1 VKSREERHSFFSEW
15 SKEDALKAE
24 PLNQVQVNPG
34 QGTILVVDD
43 DSSTRRALRLTLSG
57 MGFRVVEAARGEE
70 ALSLVRVTW
79 FDAVL
84 LDVDMPGMGGV
95 ETCRSIRHAI
105 ARLPVLMLTVM
116 DGEDDKVQALD
127 AGADDYITKPFQLRE
142 LAARLRSAVRR
153 RNAQDADCD
162 AAIRHGHLELDP
174 VKYRVMKSGHSIHLT
189 PKEFEVLHYLMM
201 HAGEPIPHAR
211 LLKAVWGPEY
221 GNELEYL
228 RTFIRQLRKK
238 IEDDPRNPN
247 YLLTDA
253 YVGYRFN
260 EQPAQA

>member
-1 VKSREERHSFFSEW
+1 MTES
-15 SKEDALKAE
+15 A
-24 PLNQVQVNPG
+24 NTG

-43 DSSTRRALRLTLSG
+43 DSSTRRALRVTLSG
-57 MGFRVVEAARGEE
+57 DGVHHRRGGTWRG

-84 LDVDMPGMGGV
+84 LDVDMPGMGGL

-105 ARLPVLMLTVM
+105 ARLPILMLTVM
-116 DGEDDKVQALD
+116 DSEDDKVLALD

-142 LAARLRSAVRR
+142 LTARLRSAVRR
-153 RNAQDADCD
+153 RSAQDNNRD
-162 AAIRHGHLELDP
+162 APIRHGQLELDP
-174 VKYRVMKSGHSIHLT
+174 VKYRVLKRGKSIHLT

-211 LLKAVWGPEY
+211 LLKSVWGPEY

-228 RTFIRQLRKK
+228 RTFVRQLRKK
-238 IEDDPRNPN
+238 IEDDPKNPQ

-253 YVGYRFN
+253 YVGYRFC
-260 EQPAQA
+260 EQLDEQ

>member
-1 VKSREERHSFFSEW
+1 MTTEQPDS
-15 SKEDALKAE
+15 
-24 PLNQVQVNPG
+24 G

-43 DSSTRRALRLTLSG
+43 DSATRRALRVTLSG
-57 MGFRVVEAARGEE
+57 LGFTVVEAARGEE
-70 ALSLVRVTW
+70 ALSLARVMW

-95 ETCRSIRHAI
+95 EACRCIRHAV
-105 ARLPVLMLTVM
+105 ARLPILMLTVM
-116 DGEDDKVQALD
+116 DSEDDKVLALD
-127 AGADDYITKPFQLRE
+127 AGADDYITKPFQVRE
-142 LAARLRSAVRR
+142 LTARLRSAVRR
-153 RNAQDADCD
+153 RNTQDANRD
-162 AAIRHGHLELDP
+162 APIRHGQLELDP
-174 VKYRVMKSGHSIHLT
+174 VKYRVLKNGRAIHLT

-211 LLKAVWGPEY
+211 LLKSVWGPEY

-238 IEDDPRNPN
+238 IEDDPRTPR

-260 EQPAQA
+260 EQASES